1 MIGKSEL
8 DCQACNIV
16 FFNQPD
22 LFLHLANEHKALAGI
37 LPEKTSS
44 KNVLLGSKSSSDED
58 NRYHTHNNSFTL

>member
-8 DCQACNIV
+8 ECQACNIV

-37 LPEKTSS
+37 LPDKTSS
-44 KNVLLGSKSSSDED
+44 KNVLLESNRSDED
-58 NRYHTHNNSFTL
+58 NRYHVHNTSFNL